1 MLLSHRLERLHAAL
15 ISGDGEKPITDL
27 VPDRGIVDFARYP
40 RHIRS
45 FTAAA
50 LLTSYAAAESSDT
63 SFGKS
68 SG

>member
-1 MLLSHRLERLHAAL
+1 MLLSHRLERLHTAL
-15 ISGDGEKPITDL
+15 ISGDGEKRITDL
-27 VPDRGIVDFARYP
+27 VPDRGIVDFARYA

-50 LLTSYAAAESSDT
+50 LLTPCAAAESSDA
-63 SFGKS
+63 SFGES